1 MSKETRKLNFG
12 RKAYQDA
19 IMEDCIMADLGYT
32 NEEIG
37 KDFVNIKSSEL
48 TVRNLFEKVPFN
60 CRFCPTNDGMEVG
73 IKDAEM
79 GTDGYCLVYVSF
91 LRVIS
96 FDFDKTAVDEVEMW
110 HFVNDCLIDY
120 FFK

>member
-1 MSKETRKLNFG
+1 MSKDTRKLNFD

-48 TVRNLFEKVPFN
+48 TVRNQFEKAPFN